1 MCPDTRDVGP
11 GEEADDVRLRDGS
24 AIVRGTLETE
34 VHMALHALLASA
46 RSELVEAALKD
57 LHELE
62 LHHYEGAGHAFT
74 KQRFEDLFDLVLAA
88 IDSRDL
94 SAVIQYAVAVAEE
107 RFRAGFDLL
116 EVQTAFN
123 TLEALM
129 WQRVVAESGPDMV
142 ESIGL
147 VGTVFG
153 NAKDALA
160 RSYVSL
166 ATQHHVPSLDLSALF
181 RGASAGVQP
190 YEPN

>member
-1 MCPDTRDVGP
+1 
-11 GEEADDVRLRDGS
+11 
-24 AIVRGTLETE
+24 
-34 VHMALHALLASA
+34 MALHALLASA
-46 RSELVEAALKD
+46 RSELVEAALTD

-88 IDSRDL
+88 IDTREL
-94 SAVIQYAVAVAEE
+94 AAVIQYAEAVAEE
-107 RFRAGFDLL
+107 RFGAGFDLF

-129 WQRVVAESGPDMV
+129 WQRVVAESDPDEMV

-153 NAKDALA
+153 TAKDSLA
-160 RSYVSL
+160 RTYVSL
-166 ATQHHVPSLDLSALF
+166 ATHRHVPSLDLSALF
-181 RGASAGVQP
+181 RGASSGVQP
-190 YEPN
+190 YEQN

>member
-1 MCPDTRDVGP
+1 
-11 GEEADDVRLRDGS
+11 
-24 AIVRGTLETE
+24 
-34 VHMALHALLASA
+34 MALHALLASA
-46 RSELVEAALKD
+46 RSELVEAALTD

-88 IDSRDL
+88 IDNREL
-94 SAVIQYAVAVAEE
+94 AAVIQYAEGVAEE
-107 RFRAGFDLL
+107 RFGAGFDLF

-129 WQRVVAESGPDMV
+129 WQRVVAESDPDEMV

-153 NAKDALA
+153 TAKDSLA
-160 RSYVSL
+160 RAYVSL
-166 ATQHHVPSLDLSALF
+166 ATHRHVPSLDLSALF
-181 RGASAGVQP
+181 RGASSGVQP
-190 YEPN
+190 YEQS